1 MLLLGVAKTPSM
13 KRLLFFL
20 LSIVIINSASA
31 QLKTK
36 VICPAFEVDL
46 LNGKVN
52 GAKPDWVYAL
62 LKDKF
67 PCYTKAEDETPT
79 SKCGGGLFFTD
90 KGISFFTGRDYVE
103 IASTFKGKLT
113 PSLLGASRGALFNT
127 LGNPKMKDDSWDAY
141 QTSYGTL
148 ILYFNKAN
156 KVTKIQFSTMSTET
170 IKLCE

>member
-1 MLLLGVAKTPSM
+1 M

-20 LSIVIINSASA
+20 SSILIVNAASA

-36 VICPAFEVDL
+36 VTCPSFEVDL

-62 LKDKF
+62 LKEKF
-67 PCYTKAEDETPT
+67 PCYTKAEDETSA

-90 KGISFFTGRDYVE
+90 KGISFLTGRDYVE
-103 IASTFKGKLT
+103 LSSTFKGKLT
-113 PSLLGASRGALFNT
+113 PNIMGANRNSLFNT
-127 LGNPKMKDDSWDAY
+127 LGNVKMKDDTWDAY

-156 KVTKIQFSTMSTET
+156 KVIKIQFSTKTVDV
-170 IKLCE
+170 IQLCE

>member
-1 MLLLGVAKTPSM
+1 M
-13 KRLLFFL
+13 KRLLIFVLTVFL
-20 LSIVIINSASA
+20 INSAEA

-36 VICPAFEVDL
+36 VTCPAFEVDL

-62 LKDKF
+62 LKEKF
-67 PCYTKAEDETPT
+67 PCHTKAEEETST
-79 SKCGGGLFFTD
+79 SKCGGGLFYSD

-103 IASTFKGKLT
+103 LSSTFKGKLT
-113 PSLLGASRGALFNT
+113 PALFNMNRNALFNT
-127 LGNPKMKDDSWDAY
+127 LGNPKLKDDTWDAY

-156 KVTKIQFSTMSTET
+156 KVTKIQFSTKSTDA
-170 IKLCE
+170 IQLCE